1 MIRPVLNCFI
11 PTHCK
16 QKSPLSGSAT
26 ILSNTAV
33 EFVFTTPSR
42 IFHLCMYGRYTVY
55 QANGPFK
62 IIENLLQKYIFVGC
76 AQQVFLL
83 VTKHFIVV
91 HVQPWYSS
99 DHKHAQIIN
108 MHINTEEIHTYLS

>member
-16 QKSPLSGSAT
+16 QKSPLSGSAI
-26 ILSNTAV
+26 ILNKTAV

-42 IFHLCMYGRYTVY
+42 IFHFCVYERYTMF

-76 AQQVFLL
+76 AQ
-83 VTKHFIVV
+83 
-91 HVQPWYSS
+91 HVLFRGIL
-99 DHKHAQIIN
+99 QIIN
-108 MHINTEEIHTYLS
+108 MHRS